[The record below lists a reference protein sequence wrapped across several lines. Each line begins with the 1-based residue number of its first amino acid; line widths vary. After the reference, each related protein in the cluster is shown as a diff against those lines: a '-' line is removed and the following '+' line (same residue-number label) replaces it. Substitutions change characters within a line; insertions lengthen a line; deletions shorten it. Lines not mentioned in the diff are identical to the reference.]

1 MTSNELRKKYIEFFK
16 SKLHTE
22 IKSASLIPENDP
34 TVLFTTAG
42 MHPLVPYLLGEK
54 HPAGNRLVDAQKCI
68 RTGDIEDVGDN
79 RHLTFFE
86 MLGNWSLGDY
96 FKKDAINWSFEFLTD
111 KNIGL
116 GLDPSRLYFT
126 VFKGE
131 NGIPRDDEAISIWQ
145 EVLVNNNLPNGVS
158 NDESVHDD
166 IKIIPL
172 GVNDNFWIAGTTGP
186 CGGDTEIFYDTRP
199 EEGKLEGNFESL
211 IKSFRVIEI
220 WNNVFMEFNK
230 TIDGVYEKL
239 EKPNVD
245 TGMGLERTV
254 TVLNGAKTV
263 FETDS
268 FANTISKLE
277 EISNKKYQENLK
289 EFRVVVDHIKTA
301 TFILG
306 DDKGIVPGNKDQGY
320 VLRRL
325 IRRAVRFGKQLG
337 ISDQIIFTPEIS
349 KIYIE
354 QYKEFYPE
362 LDRNKEKIL
371 EELKKEEIKFKET
384 LENGLKEFNKIIE
397 LKSEISGKEAFDLY
411 QSFGFPLEITREL
424 ASERNIT
431 VDEVIF
437 NEELKKHQE
446 LSKSGS
452 EQKFKGGLADSDPQT
467 IKLHTAAHLM
477 LQALR
482 IVLGDHVFQKG
493 ANITSERLRF
503 DFSHPEKMT
512 PEQISKVEEIVNEQI
527 QRKLIVT
534 MEETTTEEAEKQ
546 GAMGVFK
553 DKYGELVK
561 VYTMGDFSKEICG
574 GPHVNNTSELG
585 KFKIQKEESS
595 SSGVRRI
602 KAILE

>member
-16 SKLHTE
+16 SKLHSE

-54 HPAGNRLVDAQKCI
+54 HPAGTRLVDAQKCI

-96 FKKDAINWSFEFLTD
+96 FKKEAIEWSFEFLTD

-116 GLDPSRLYFT
+116 GLDPNRLYFT

-131 NGIPRDDEAISIWQ
+131 NGIPRDEEAIKIWQ
-145 EVLVNNNLPNGVS
+145 DVLSKNNLPNGVS
-158 NDESVHDD
+158 DD
-166 IKIIPL
+166 GCVCDGIKIISL
-172 GVNDNFWIAGTTGP
+172 GVDDNFWIAGNTGP

-199 EEGKLEGNFESL
+199 QEGKLEGKFEDL
-211 IKSFRVIEI
+211 IDSFRVIEI

-230 TIDGVYEKL
+230 TAEGKYEKL
-239 EKPNVD
+239 SKPNVD
-245 TGMGLERTV
+245 TGMGLERTI
-254 TVLNGAKTV
+254 TVLNEVSTV

-268 FANTISKLE
+268 FGNAIKKLE
-277 EISNKKYQENLK
+277 EISNKKYENNLK
-289 EFRVVVDHIKTA
+289 SFRVIVDHIKTS

-306 DDKGIVPGNKDQGY
+306 DDKDVIPGNKDQGY

-325 IRRAVRFGKQLG
+325 IRRAVRFGKQLE
-337 ISDQIIFTPEIS
+337 ISDDIIFLPEIA

-362 LDRNKEKIL
+362 LERNSNKIL
-371 EELKKEEIKFKET
+371 EELKKEELKFKET
-384 LENGLKEFNKIIE
+384 LENGLKEFNKITE
-397 LKSEISGKEAFDLY
+397 NKLEISGKEAFDLY
-411 QSFGFPLEITREL
+411 QSFGFPLEITKEL
-424 ASERNIT
+424 ALERNIK
-431 VDEVIF
+431 VDENVF

-446 LSKSGS
+446 LSKQGA
-452 EQKFKGGLADSDPQT
+452 EQKFKGGLADTDPQT

-493 ANITSERLRF
+493 SNITSERLRF

-512 PEQISKVEEIVNEQI
+512 PEQIQKVENIVNEQI
-527 QRKLIVT
+527 KRNLEVSINEMTV
-534 MEETTTEEAEKQ
+534 EEAEKE

-553 DKYGELVK
+553 DRYGEKVK

-574 GPHVNNTSELG
+574 GPHVNNTNELG
-585 KFKIQKEESS
+585 IFKIQKEESS
-595 SSGVRRI
+595 SAGVRRI

>member
-34 TVLFTTAG
+34 TALFTSAG

-54 HPAGNRLVDAQKCI
+54 HPAGTRLVDVQKCI

-79 RHLTFFE
+79 RHNTFFE

-96 FKKDAINWSFEFLTD
+96 FKKESIAWSFEFLTD

-116 GLDPSRLYFT
+116 GLDPARLYFT

-131 NGIPRDDEAISIWQ
+131 NGIPRDDEAIAVWQ
-145 EVLVNNNLPNGVS
+145 EVLSKNNLPNGVS
-158 NDESVHDD
+158 INESVYDD
-166 IKIIPL
+166 VKIIPL
-172 GVNDNFWIAGTTGP
+172 GVDDNFWITGSTGP

-230 TIDGVYEKL
+230 TTEGVYKKL

-245 TGMGLERTV
+245 TGMGLERTMA
-254 TVLNGAKTV
+254 VLNGSKTI
-263 FETDS
+263 FESDL
-268 FANTISKLE
+268 FEKAISKLE
-277 EISNKKYQENLK
+277 EISNKNYKENLK
-289 EFRVVVDHIKTA
+289 SFRIIIDHIRAA

-362 LDRNKEKIL
+362 LERNQEKIL

-397 LKSEISGKEAFDLY
+397 SKSEISGKEAFDLY
-411 QSFGFPLEITREL
+411 QSFGFPLEITTEL
-424 ASERNIT
+424 ASEKNIK
-431 VDEVIF
+431 VDEIIF

-467 IKLHTAAHLM
+467 IKLHTAAHIM

-527 QRKLIVT
+527 QRKLTVI
-534 MEETTTEEAEKQ
+534 MEEMTTEEAEKQ

-561 VYTMGDFSKEICG
+561 VYTIGDFSKEICG

-595 SSGVRRI
+595 SSGIRRI